1 VHNLRKICDEIFGE
15 SNFISCFIWNQRT
28 TGGHDSKNVNIIH
41 EYIIAY
47 AKSSAETEDVLNLI
61 DSGTQY
67 SQLDKDSGRNFKW
80 DSLWTVSHGYTENC
94 DYDIQA
100 PDKSY
105 IRPYM
110 CHSDGEIMKG
120 VARWFWSYETFIE
133 RKSELSMKKVK
144 GIWKVYKRVYGG
156 SGTPI
161 KSIFDKSI
169 VGGTSEGKILLAKTL
184 SAKNIFDN
192 PKHSKLLIQLLERID
207 NNEIVLDFFS
217 GSATTA
223 HAVMQLNA
231 DDKGK
236 RKYIC
241 VQIPEKTDEKSEAFK
256 ANYKNICEIGK
267 ERIRRAGEKI
277 KKDNT
282 DKEGIDNLDV
292 GFRVLTIDSSN
303 MKDVYFSPS
312 NTNHEDILYLA
323 SNIKE
328 DRTDEDLLFMVLLA
342 WGIDLSSKIERKQIA
357 GKTVYFVDNNY
368 LAACFDKNINE
379 DFVKKLVEHDNSN
392 NLGVRKLLKVVLK
405 DSSFTDSV
413 KINAE
418 QIFKQANIEIKV
430 I

>member
-1 VHNLRKICDEIFGE
+1 
-15 SNFISCFIWNQRT
+15 
-28 TGGHDSKNVNIIH
+28 
-41 EYIIAY
+41 
-47 AKSSAETEDVLNLI
+47 
-61 DSGTQY
+61 
-67 SQLDKDSGRNFKW
+67 
-80 DSLWTVSHGYTENC
+80 
-94 DYDIQA
+94 
-100 PDKSY
+100 
-105 IRPYM
+105 
-110 CHSDGEIMKG
+110 
-120 VARWFWSYETFIE
+120 
-133 RKSELSMKKVK
+133 
-144 GIWKVYKRVYGG
+144 
-156 SGTPI
+156 
-161 KSIFDKSI
+161 
-169 VGGTSEGKILLAKTL
+169 
-184 SAKNIFDN
+184 
-192 PKHSKLLIQLLERID
+192 
-207 NNEIVLDFFS
+207 
-217 GSATTA
+217 
-223 HAVMQLNA
+223 MQLNA
-231 DDKGK
+231 EDTGE

-277 KKDNT
+277 KSEMAELAKKAEIAKKTTSEMFANSVHSENAGGGD
-282 DKEGIDNLDV
+282 LDI

-312 NTNHEDILYLA
+312 NTNQEDMLDLA

-405 DSSFTDSV
+405 DSSFDDSV